1 MILLTNLQT
10 RRSGICLDQQ
20 LHPLTWPPVH
30 DFLTELSCQS
40 KVIREDL
47 ETATNLSVGPTEAKT
62 QVSAGC
68 PLNRHEEDR
77 PIAATGVSIPFSGG
91 FVKPCEFKSK
101 LQQTFPVNVIGLR
114 EILN

>member
-1 MILLTNLQT
+1 MIPLTNLET
-10 RRSGICLDQQ
+10 RHSDVCLDQH

-62 QVSAGC
+62 EVNAGC
-68 PLNRHEEDR
+68 PLNRNGEDR
-77 PIAATGVSIPFSGG
+77 PIAATGISILFSGG
-91 FVKPCEFKSK
+91 FVELCEFKSK